1 MAAALPTRSA
11 ATPIAT
17 RIRRATVA
25 DAERLMTFGRQ
36 AFDDTFSGHPKN
48 APHDMALYMDEAFT
62 VPAFEAEIGNYH
74 LQAPEGAKAEIYKNV
89 FLMMERIPEEENTD
103 EGGKELE
110 IIAYAKL
117 CCDAIEEGITVGPL
131 PTTSTT
137 TVAEGEG
144 DQPQSQPHP
153 QRQQQRPLEL
163 GRLYVKKSYVGT
175 GGYGSALLAE
185 CERVAVEEEG
195 YVRGDVVWLGV
206 WEDNFPAQRFYE
218 RKGFRF
224 VGQHVFQLGTD
235 PQIDLLMQREL

>member
-1 MAAALPTRSA
+1 
-11 ATPIAT
+11 
-17 RIRRATVA
+17 
-25 DAERLMTFGRQ
+25 MTFGRQ

-74 LQAPEGAKAEIYKNV
+74 LQAPEGAKAEIYKNI
-89 FLMMERIPEEENTD
+89 FLMMERIPEESEENE
-103 EGGKELE
+103 EGGKEPE

-117 CCDAIEEGITVGPL
+117 CCDAIEEGIAVGPL
-131 PTTSTT
+131 PTTSAI
-137 TVAEGEG
+137 VEG
-144 DQPQSQPHP
+144 DQP